1 MAICYRLVE
10 LKIVLRTKK
19 KTTTKTPQNIFS
31 SCRRPKET
39 ARDSISFRLYR
50 TETTFYFWAL
60 FCFWSSD
67 VTKSSVAYFYF
78 LNFDNVTDV
87 PKSSLFHF
95 QYPPPTSVFFY
106 DSTKWFQ
113 RMFFLR
119 CISLLI
125 ISTRSSI
132 FLRDICRSFRPNTRG
147 RAVVCVCTNKP
158 SLSICPI
165 LYTIHPILFI
175 CVVNVLYLKDE
186 MPRVPRLKWTM
197 FMCAIAVY
205 FIRCVLMLCA
215 CHFVVF
221 FFLMRFLF
229 SRFDDIA
236 AYKTCILLEI

>member
-1 MAICYRLVE
+1 MHGYLLQVGRAQNCP
-10 LKIVLRTKK
+10 KNQKK
-19 KTTTKTPQNIFS
+19 KPQKPPRTSFLLVVGRRKRREIQFRSDCIEPKLHSTSELYFVSDLQMWLKVPLLIFIFWTSTMWLMYPKAVFFTSNI
-31 SCRRPKET
+31 
-39 ARDSISFRLYR
+39 
-50 TETTFYFWAL
+50 
-60 FCFWSSD
+60 
-67 VTKSSVAYFYF
+67 
-78 LNFDNVTDV
+78 
-87 PKSSLFHF
+87 
-95 QYPPPTSVFFY
+95 PPPTSVFFY

-125 ISTRSSI
+125 ISTRSLI
-132 FLRDICRSFRPNTRG
+132 FLRDICRPFRPNTRG

-186 MPRVPRLKWTM
+186 MPRVPRLEWTM

-215 CHFVVF
+215 CHFVVWF
-221 FFLMRFLF
+221 FSHAFLVF
-229 SRFDDIA
+229 SVWWYCRI
-236 AYKTCILLEI
+236 